1 MHCKLIA
8 FTAIAAILVSTA
20 QAADGDKF
28 VIRGD
33 AAKQVLEQNAIDIE
47 TAEKIGKGCVD
58 LAVKQGVKLTVV
70 IYDQFGEL
78 VYFYRMNGQSKNAV
92 EGAISKAKVVL
103 ATRQP
108 SKAAQ
113 NARLQGR
120 TSEAQQ
126 ISQFGTLAVGG
137 GLPIVI
143 NGDQF
148 IGAIG
153 VGGSPFMPP
162 DWSDEICAWKAMTTV
177 MGPQP
182 PLLPNL
188 LGPGGRAAAAP
199 SR

>member
-1 MHCKLIA
+1 MATLM
-8 FTAIAAILVSTA
+8 FLDQLRTTL
-20 QAADGDKF
+20 G
-28 VIRGD
+28 
-33 AAKQVLEQNAIDIE
+33 
-47 TAEKIGKGCVD
+47 IGKGRLD

-92 EGAISKAKVVL
+92 EGAISKARVVL

-120 TSEAQQ
+120 ASEAQQ

-137 GLPIVI
+137 GLPILI
-143 NGDQF
+143 NSNQF

-162 DWSDEICAWKAMTTV
+162 SWSDELCAWRAMTAV

-182 PLLPNL
+182 PLVADLPRNNL
-188 LGPGGRAAAAP
+188 PGVANAP
-199 SR
+199 AR